1 MQDERYLTGVDG
13 MNAFAA
19 AAILSQI
26 SLHDFLALRAD
37 QRLELV
43 LPIPEGMIVGSI
55 LLMLVRHVI
64 TMRVSHDSTRSSHN
78 GATMLKSLWMMTA
91 AIDRTRPVTI
101 SYTCTSTTSIT
112 IGDHHYL

>member
-55 LLMLVRHVI
+55 LCL
-64 TMRVSHDSTRSSHN
+64 
-78 GATMLKSLWMMTA
+78 
-91 AIDRTRPVTI
+91 
-101 SYTCTSTTSIT
+101 C
-112 IGDHHYL
+112 